1 MRKLLAANCLR
12 IIRNKLFWLAMIA
25 MAIFGIILPVS
36 HYLNM
41 QKYQYPMYIDM
52 GFFGSGVFL
61 LIVMAVLGCLFLGT
75 EYSDGTIRN
84 KLLVGHKRPIIY
96 LSNLLTLFIAGTFLN
111 VIWIMTYLCVG
122 LPLLG
127 GFQSEVK
134 TILLFSICIE
144 ILIMVFASIFTL
156 ITMIN
161 QKKATAAVICLL
173 CAFAMLF
180 ASSFVLSSLSEPE
193 IIDGYT
199 YIDDSGDVH
208 TREAR
213 PNLRYLTG
221 IKRDILEFLDDA
233 LPSSQ
238 ALNVSNRNVDN
249 PYILMLYSGVI
260 ILVTTC
266 SGLVLFRRKDIK

>member
-12 IIRNKLFWLAMIA
+12 IVRNKLFWLSVIV
-25 MAIFGIILPVS
+25 MAVFGIALPVS

-41 QKYQYPMYIDM
+41 QAYQFPMYIDM
-52 GFFGSGVFL
+52 GFFGSGVYL
-61 LIVMAVLGCLFLGT
+61 LIIMAVLGCLFLGT

-84 KLLVGHKRPIIY
+84 KLIVGHKRPIIY
-96 LSNLLTLFIAGTFLN
+96 LSNLITLFIAGTFLN
-111 VIWIMTYLCVG
+111 AVWVITYLCAG

-134 TILLFSICIE
+134 TILLFSVCIE
-144 ILIMVFASIFTL
+144 LLIVVFASIFTL

-173 CAFAMLF
+173 CAFAMMF
-180 ASSFVLSSLSEPE
+180 ASFFVSSSLSEPE
-193 IIDGYT
+193 IIDGYS
-199 YIDDSGDVH
+199 YIDDSGEVI

-213 PNLRYLTG
+213 PNSRYLTG
-221 IKRDILEFLDDA
+221 IKRDVLEFLNDA

-238 ALNVSNRNVDN
+238 ALNISNLNVDN
-249 PYILMLYSGVI
+249 PYILMLYSGMM

-266 SGLVLFRRKDIK
+266 SGLATFRRKDIK

>member
-12 IIRNKLFWLAMIA
+12 IVRNKLFWLAMIV
-25 MAIFGIILPVS
+25 MAAFGIGLPVS
-36 HYLNM
+36 HYLDM
-41 QKYQYPMYIDM
+41 QKYQFPMYIDM
-52 GFFGSGVFL
+52 GFFASGVFL
-61 LIVMAVLGCLFLGT
+61 LIVIAVLGCMFLGT

-84 KLLVGHKRPIIY
+84 KLIVGHKRKIIY
-96 LSNLLTLFIAGTFLN
+96 LSNLLTLFVAGTFLN
-111 VIWIMTYLCVG
+111 AIWILTYLCVG

-127 GFQSEVK
+127 GFQSELK
-134 TILLFSICIE
+134 TILLFSVCIE
-144 ILIMVFASIFTL
+144 ILMVVFASIFTL

-173 CAFAMLF
+173 CAFAMMF
-180 ASSFVLSSLSEPE
+180 ASFFVSSSLSEPE

-199 YIDDSGDVH
+199 YIDDSGEVI

-213 PNLRYLTG
+213 PNSRYLTG
-221 IKRDILEFLDDA
+221 IKRDVFEFLNDA

-238 ALNVSNRNVDN
+238 ALNISNLNVDN
-249 PYILMLYSGVI
+249 PYILMLYSGII

-266 SGLVLFRRKDIK
+266 SGLVIFRRKDIK